1 MTRIL
6 GALVALPMLSAA
18 STFSAEVNGR
28 VDALASL
35 VGVAVEDVETNPDA
49 TAFEKAMALRV
60 KDGVAMNVFYEER
73 PRRTAVSSS
82 TLFTMG
88 RQLVLTSAHNFS
100 SLEERLKSK
109 QNIASAIRDLLRA
122 YGSAPENPAVVFFG
136 THPTRDLQSP
146 EYKVVDVIIHPYYV
160 FNLPS
165 NPHNLKFDIAVALL
179 DRPVI
184 DAQPLELS
192 RSAPAQG
199 KLVGVEG
206 YGKTSDIAPASM
218 DLRVAEMETG
228 TDPYHSTPAQAEYVI
243 VLKGREDRAIC
254 KMDSGGAVVNES
266 LEMVGMVTALIRPGD
281 LRCRTDAVAT
291 RVDAHLTFIE
301 AAVQALAPGDRV
313 NYHEAAP
320 VESGR

>member
-1 MTRIL
+1 MFSTQ
-6 GALVALPMLSAA
+6 VNSSA
-18 STFSAEVNGR
+18 
-28 VDALASL
+28 DALASL
-35 VGVAVEDVETNPDA
+35 VGVAVEDVETNPSA
-49 TAFEKAMALRV
+49 TPFEKTMALRV

-82 TLFTMG
+82 TLFTWG

-100 SLEERLKSK
+100 SLEERLKTK
-109 QNIASAIRDLLRA
+109 QNIPAAIRELLRA

-136 THPTRDLQSP
+136 THPTRDLQPP
-146 EYKVVDVIIHPYYV
+146 EYKVVDVIFHPYYV

-184 DAQPLELS
+184 DAEPLELS
-192 RSAPAQG
+192 RTAPAPG
-199 KLVGVEG
+199 MLVGVEG

-218 DLRVAEMETG
+218 DLRVAEMEIG
-228 TDPYHSTPAQAEYVI
+228 TDFYHSTPAQAEHVI
-243 VLKGREDRAIC
+243 VLKGRGDRAIC

-266 LEMVGMVTALIRPGD
+266 LEVIGMLTALIRPGD
-281 LRCRTDAVAT
+281 LRCRADALAT
-291 RVDAHLTFIE
+291 RVDAHLAFIE

-313 NYHEAAP
+313 NYHEATPA
-320 VESGR
+320 ELGR

>member
-1 MTRIL
+1 ML
-6 GALVALPMLSAA
+6 GAA
-18 STFSAEVNGR
+18 SLFPTEVNGR

-49 TAFEKAMALRV
+49 TAFERAMAMRL

-73 PRRTAVSSS
+73 PTRTAVSSS

-88 RQLVLTSAHNFS
+88 RQLILTSAHNFS
-100 SLEERLKSK
+100 SLEERVKSK
-109 QNIASAIRDLLRA
+109 QNIALAIRDLLRS

-136 THPTRDLQSP
+136 THPTRDLQPP

-184 DAQPLELS
+184 DAQPLEVS
-192 RSAPAQG
+192 RTAPALG
-199 KLVGVEG
+199 MPVGVEG

-228 TDPYHSTPAQAEYVI
+228 TDFYHSIPAQAAYVI
-243 VLKGREDRAIC
+243 VLKGRGDRAIC

-281 LRCRTDAVAT
+281 LRCRADALAT
-291 RVDAHLTFIE
+291 RVDAHLAFIE

-320 VESGR
+320 VETGR

>member
-1 MTRIL
+1 MKQHLR
-6 GALVALPMLSAA
+6 AFVALPLLTAA
-18 STFSAEVNGR
+18 SILSTEVNGR
-28 VDALASL
+28 ADVLASL

-49 TAFEKAMALRV
+49 TPFEKTMALRV
-60 KDGVAMNVFYEER
+60 KHGVAMNVFYEER

-82 TLFTMG
+82 ALFTVG

-100 SLEERLKSK
+100 SLEERLKIK
-109 QNIASAIRDLLRA
+109 QNIPAEIRDLLRT
-122 YGSAPENPAVVFFG
+122 YGSAPENPAVVLFG
-136 THPTRDLQSP
+136 THPTRDLQPP

-184 DAQPLELS
+184 DAEPLELS
-192 RSAPAQG
+192 RTAPAPG
-199 KLVGVEG
+199 MLVGVEG

-218 DLRVAEMETG
+218 DLRVAEMEIG
-228 TDPYHSTPAQAEYVI
+228 TDFYHSIPAQAAYVI
-243 VLKGREDRAIC
+243 VLKGRADRGIC

-266 LEMVGMVTALIRPGD
+266 LEMVGMLTALIRPGD
-281 LRCRTDAVAT
+281 LRCGADAVAT
-291 RVDAHLTFIE
+291 RVDAHLAFIE

-313 NYHEAAP
+313 NYQEAPPALLD
-320 VESGR
+320 R